1 MKPVY
6 SGGGVRAGGVCAL
19 FTTHVQTEVETGAT
33 VQLLHP
39 ADVKETEP
47 EAPLCRVVYESATT
61 VWC

>member
-1 MKPVY
+1 M
-6 SGGGVRAGGVCAL
+6 RAGGVCAL

-39 ADVKETEP
+39 TDIKETEP